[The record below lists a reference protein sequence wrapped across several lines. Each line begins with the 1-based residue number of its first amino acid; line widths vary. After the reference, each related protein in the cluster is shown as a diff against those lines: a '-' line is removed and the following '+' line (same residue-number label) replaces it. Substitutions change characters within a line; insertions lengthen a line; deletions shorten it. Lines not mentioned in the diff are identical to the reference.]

1 MNTRLASM
9 AAVLFD
15 SAPELTPVPAEKVV
29 RFADTPVDLIKGAD
43 PIRIPSLDD
52 AAERKLVP
60 GRHYH

>member
-15 SAPELTPVPAEKVV
+15 SAPELTPVPAEKTA
-29 RFADTPVDLIKGAD
+29 RFADTPVDLIKVSDA
-43 PIRIPSLDD
+43 IRIPSLEDT
-52 AAERKLVP
+52 AERKLVP